1 MSDVSKQ
8 PVRINHIKRI
18 VGYAAVD
25 AFIVYISYTVL
36 FFARVI
42 ATPPENYLSGLIFT
56 LFSAAMMVSTLYL
69 FRVYHRVWDR
79 TSGQDVAVILYAA
92 VIASAIVLALD
103 IVIADPLRPL
113 PISVIVFGNAM
124 ALLAIVAVRYRF
136 RLVAGMAWR
145 WRVIWR
151 GQLPQKNTTRV
162 LVVGAGES
170 GSAFVWRLKHRWEP
184 DHEHKFNVV
193 GYIDDDPAKRGLI
206 FEGVSVVGNRHEIP
220 EIVAKRNVNLI
231 VIAIHNISGP
241 DFREVL
247 GYCEGTAARIKVVPD
262 MYAMLNQRLG
272 VATLRD
278 VQPEDVLGR
287 KLVGRHKS
295 VDLSPVMGKAV
306 LVTGAAGSIGSELC
320 RQMTTYEPTRLLLLD
335 NNESGLHDLYTELKA
350 QYPALDLVP
359 VLADISQRETIKKVF
374 GLYQPQIVFHAAAY
388 KHVPMLELF
397 PHESVRVNIGGTR
410 NLAELARDN
419 GVERFV
425 LISTDKA
432 VDPSCVM
439 GASKRAA
446 ELLMKALSEQQGHH
460 TLFTAVRFG
469 NVLGSRGS
477 VAPTFNRQI
486 DKGGPVT
493 VTHQDMQRYF
503 MTIAEAVNLVIHA
516 AAMTNGGDL
525 FMLRM
530 GEEVRIVELAERMIR
545 MRGLRPYKD
554 IEIKFSGTRP
564 GEKLNEKLR
573 RDDELE
579 IPTVHSHIVR
589 LENHELKFDGDQ
601 FLSQIADMVE
611 REAHDL
617 LDLPGTQPP
626 ASSDRAEAYSMPD
639 QQHVFLKHLVRIID
653 QTEAPGP
660 KLVRPD
666 GEGLP
671 VTTSQWRA
679 DSGQLRGAAN

>member
-1 MSDVSKQ
+1 MSDQNKQ
-8 PVRINHIKRI
+8 AVRLSRLRRI

-36 FFARVI
+36 FFARAI
-42 ATPPENYLSGLIFT
+42 AILPENYFAGLVFT
-56 LFSAAMMVSTLYL
+56 IFSAGTIVSLLYL

-79 TSGQDVAVILYAA
+79 TSGQDVAVIVYA
-92 VIASAIVLALD
+92 VGIASIIVLALD

-113 PISVIVFGNAM
+113 PASVIVFGNAM
-124 ALLAIVAVRYRF
+124 ALLGIVAVRYRF
-136 RLVAGMAWR
+136 RVLSGLVWR
-145 WRVIWR
+145 WRVVWR
-151 GQLPQKNTTRV
+151 GQLPHKNTTRV

-184 DHEHKFNVV
+184 DHDHKFNII
-193 GYIDDDPAKRGLI
+193 GYIDDDPEKLDLI
-206 FEGVSVVGNRHEIP
+206 IEGVKVVGNRHDIP
-220 EIVAKRNVNLI
+220 EIVDRQDINLI

-241 DFREVL
+241 DFREIL
-247 GYCEGTAARIKVVPD
+247 GYCERTSARIKVVPD
-262 MYAMLNQRLG
+262 MYAMLNQQLG

-287 KLVGRHKS
+287 KLVGRHKD
-295 VDLSPVMGKAV
+295 VDLSPVMGKVV
-306 LVTGAAGSIGSELC
+306 LVTGAAGSIGSELS
-320 RQMTTYEPTRLLLLD
+320 RQMTTYEPVRLVLLD
-335 NNESGLHDLYTELKA
+335 NNESGLHDLYTELKSQHPDMA
-350 QYPALDLVP
+350 LVP
-359 VLADISQRETIKKVF
+359 VLADITQRDSLEKVF
-374 GLYQPQIVFHAAAY
+374 RLYRPQIVFHAAAY

-410 NLAELARDN
+410 NLAELARDYK
-419 GVERFV
+419 VERFV

-446 ELLMKALSEQQGHH
+446 ELLMKALYEQNGHS

-493 VTHQDMQRYF
+493 VTHQDMKRYF

-545 MRGLRPYKD
+545 MRGLRPYAD
-554 IEIKFSGTRP
+554 IEIKFSGMRP

-579 IPTVHSHIVR
+579 ITTIHSHIVR
-589 LENHELKFDGDQ
+589 LENHELDFNAEL
-601 FLSQIADMVE
+601 FLTQIRDMVQGDP
-611 REAHDL
+611 RDL
-617 LDLPGTQPP
+617 LNLTAEPP
-626 ASSDRAEAYSMPD
+626 VVAADNSSAYNVPD
-639 QQHVFLKHLVRIID
+639 QQHVFLNHLVSIIE
-653 QTEAPGP
+653 QNESAGP
-660 KLVRPD
+660 KAMRPD
-666 GEGLP
+666 GNALP
-671 VTTSQWRA
+671 LAAPQWH
-679 DSGQLRGAAN
+679 SGNGHFRGAAN